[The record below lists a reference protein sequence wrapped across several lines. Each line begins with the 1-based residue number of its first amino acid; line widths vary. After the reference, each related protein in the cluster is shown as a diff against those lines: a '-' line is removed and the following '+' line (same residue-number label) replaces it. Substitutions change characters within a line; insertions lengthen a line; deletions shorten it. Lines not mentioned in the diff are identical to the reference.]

1 MITKLGSIDETH
13 DYAKDLIR
21 HKNMHHTCDMCKLDF
36 EADHITSKNLLAP
49 LYNGSRLA
57 IMIRKDN
64 QQKFITLDICPEC
77 TEKLLELL
85 DKHFPRLNLE
95 DEL

>member
-1 MITKLGSIDETH
+1 MTGASLIFVVKFPGGRNGEKQMNNNVCRFCGKKYNYELVDTVVIDTTS
-13 DYAKDLIR
+13 DNVSPRY
-21 HKNMHHTCDMCKLDF
+21 F
-36 EADHITSKNLLAP
+36 EEH
-49 LYNGSRLA
+49 
-57 IMIRKDN
+57 
-64 QQKFITLDICPEC
+64 ICPEC

>member
-1 MITKLGSIDETH
+1 MEKVH
-13 DYAKDLIR
+13 DYTIGHSYINIPTICDFCKSKFDAVYMNVPGIEEYL
-21 HKNMHHTCDMCKLDF
+21 KNYYCDG
-36 EADHITSKNLLAP
+36 HVS
-49 LYNGSRLA
+49 
-57 IMIRKDN
+57 IRKRYNNASLRIDKN
-64 QQKFITLDICPEC
+64 ICPEC